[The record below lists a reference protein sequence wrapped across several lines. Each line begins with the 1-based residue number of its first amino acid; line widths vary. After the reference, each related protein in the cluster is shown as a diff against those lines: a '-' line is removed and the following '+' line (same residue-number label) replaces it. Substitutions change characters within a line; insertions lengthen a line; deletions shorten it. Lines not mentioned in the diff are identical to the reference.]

1 MIISQGQL
9 VRERHGSQD
18 MENYTAKLVSYE
30 ALHHMVDL
38 IQRVYDALPNKE
50 VLFVDSYEDM
60 KQDIDEGA
68 KIIGVYGEENQMIA
82 YRYVSFPGLQ
92 DRNLGYDVG
101 VPKDELD
108 KVCQLETTV
117 VDPPYRGNNLQY
129 MTLSMMKPIVAT
141 EGYKHMVCTISPY
154 NYFSVNNIMRH
165 GLKIKDLKKKYGTLP
180 DNSDGIWRYILH
192 GRIDQKINTPIEKM
206 VNVPMTM
213 IEKQKELL
221 ETGFIGHEL
230 HRDQSL
236 DYVQYSSLLENSR

>member
-1 MIISQGQL
+1 MILSQGQL
-9 VRERHGSQD
+9 IRERHGSQE
-18 MENYTAKLVSYE
+18 MEDYQAKLVSYE
-30 ALHHMVDL
+30 ALHDMVDL

-60 KQDIDEGA
+60 KNDIDEGA
-68 KIIGVYGEENQMIA
+68 KIIGIYGSENQMIA

-92 DRNLGYDVG
+92 ERNLGYDLSLQ
-101 VPKDELD
+101 KDELH

-129 MTLSMMKPIVAT
+129 MTLTLMKPIVES
-141 EGYKHMVCTISPY
+141 EGYEHMACTISPY

-165 GLKIKDLKKKYGTLP
+165 GLKIKALKKKYGTLP

-192 GRIDQKINTPIEKM
+192 GRVDEDTSVPVEKM

-213 IEKQKELL
+213 IKKQKELL
-221 ETGFIGHEL
+221 EMGFIGHRL